1 MKRRAFLQGTLAGSV
16 ASFTAGGGLLA
27 LNTAQA
33 AEETQAHD
41 PFESSTLEEALE
53 ALEVSPEESS
63 EISLTVPEIAE
74 NGAVV
79 PVNVKTSLSDVTEIA
94 VVVPQNPTTVAAVF
108 KLNEKSTG
116 AVSTRIKMGETS
128 DVIAVVKAGDKAYMT
143 KQEVKVTVGG
153 CGG

>member
-1 MKRRAFLQGTLAGSV
+1 MKRRTFLQGTVAGSV
-16 ASFTAGGGLLA
+16 ASLAASGGLLA
-27 LNTAQA
+27 FNTAHA
-33 AEETQAHD
+33 TEEASAPD
-41 PFESSTLEEALE
+41 PFKSSTLEEAMESLG
-53 ALEVSPEESS
+53 VSPEES
-63 EISLTVPEIAE
+63 EDVSLTVPEIAE

-79 PVNVKTSLSDVTEIA
+79 PVSVKTSLADATEIA

-108 KLNEKSTG
+108 KLNEKATG

-128 DVIAVVKAGDKAYMT
+128 DVIAVVKAGDKAYMA